1 MEYRHNTKKLLLI
14 TFLPGM
20 SCLICEMVWSRYLH
34 LIFGTSTFALAAVV
48 ASFMIGLAL
57 GNLVFGKLADN
68 TAKLTRLLSWIQLG
82 IAIYI
87 FLSPFLFMLLTQSNK
102 LIFQSIDAGLDMKN
116 GLRFLLSFLFLA
128 VPTILM
134 GANFPVVIRLSNHDI
149 HQVGRDSGRLYA
161 VNTAGGVAGVF
172 LSGFFLVR
180 LLGLQNTLYLA
191 GFFNLICFFI
201 ILTIPSSKQ
210 RKIHPVP
217 VHNIEEQLFP
227 SDRFFY
233 FLLVTYFLIGFTS
246 LSLEIIWTKILTL
259 FFRDSIYDFTIV
271 LSAFLTGIFTG
282 SYVSSRALLKFRNT
296 QFIFTIIMVLGGLF
310 SLICIYFISR
320 LPYIATFL
328 QSMPGLYQLYHEQYW
343 LFGTVFRYGYAFL
356 IMLVP
361 TMLFGALFPLLT
373 KMIIFDQRKLAAKI
387 GLLSGI
393 NTAGSALGSLLTG
406 FVFIP
411 LFGLNQSMI
420 LMAVLNLFL
429 GILAALFVPLKNK
442 KLKPVFISIITAGSL
457 LVCLFIPRWD
467 KLHMSTYILEIGQP
481 LHQLLELEYYKEDAY
496 GITSVVQ
503 LIPMKRKYLTT
514 NRLYT
519 QNSSITG
526 GWQDHRRLGH
536 IPMLLHQNPEEV
548 LVIGLGAGI
557 TVRGVKDHP
566 AKSIDVAEIS
576 RSVVEAARYF
586 SEQNDGIHNDNRVQ
600 FIIEDGRNY
609 ITTSRNRYDIII
621 ADIFFPMSSGSSNL
635 YTKEYYTLC
644 KNRLNSE
651 GLMVQWLPA
660 HQLSLEEIK
669 IICHTFQSVFPNTT
683 LWVGMAGENLPVI
696 GCIGTRIP
704 LQIDFERL
712 NGRFNDPELLKE
724 LQNIA
729 ISDPVSLLSN
739 FIMDSTQLSA
749 FCSKSRTNTDQYPI
763 IEFTNP
769 LIHSSFQKRG
779 DRNMDEILKWRENI
793 LEKDII
799 N

>member
-1 MEYRHNTKKLLLI
+1 
-14 TFLPGM
+14 M

-57 GNLVFGKLADN
+57 GNLVFGKLADKHN
-68 TAKLTRLLSWIQLG
+68 KLTRLLWWIQLA
-82 IAIYI
+82 IALYI
-87 FLSPFLFMLLTQSNK
+87 FLSPSLFILLSQSNK
-102 LIFQSIDAGLDMKN
+102 LVFQSIDAGPFMKN
-116 GLRFLLSFLFLA
+116 SFRFLFSFLFLS

-134 GANFPVVIRLSNHDI
+134 GANFPVVIRLYNHDI

-161 VNTAGGVAGVF
+161 FNTAGGVAGVC
-172 LSGFFLVR
+172 LSGFYLVR

-191 GFFNLICFFI
+191 GFVNLLCFLI
-201 ILTIPSSKQ
+201 ILTMPSSKQ
-210 RKIHPVP
+210 KKTDPVP
-217 VHNIEEQLFP
+217 VHRTKEQLFP
-227 SDRFFY
+227 SDKYLY
-233 FLLVTYFLIGFTS
+233 FLMVTYFLIGFTS

-271 LSAFLTGIFTG
+271 LSAFLTGIFAG
-282 SYVSSRALLKFRNT
+282 SYVSSRALLRFRNT
-296 QFIFTIIMVLGGLF
+296 HFIFSIIMVLSGF
-310 SLICIYFISR
+310 SSLICIYFISR

-361 TMLFGALFPLLT
+361 TMLFGAMFPLLT
-373 KMIIFDQRKLAAKI
+373 KMIILDRKKLAAKI
-387 GLLSGI
+387 GLLSGV

-406 FVFIP
+406 FAFIP
-411 LFGLNQSMI
+411 LIGLNQSMI
-420 LMAVLNLFL
+420 LMAVLNLIL
-429 GILAALFVPLKNK
+429 GILTALFVPLKNR
-442 KLKPVFISIITAGSL
+442 KLKPVFILGLTAGSL
-457 LVCLFIPRWD
+457 LVFLFIPRWD

-481 LHQLLELEYYKEDAY
+481 LHQLLELEYYNEDAY

-503 LIPMKRKYLTT
+503 LIPNKRRYLTT

-536 IPMLLHQNPEEV
+536 IPMLLHQDPEEV

-557 TVRGVKDHP
+557 TVRGVKAHP
-566 AKSIDVAEIS
+566 AKSIDVVEIS
-576 RSVVEAARYF
+576 KSVVEAAGYF
-586 SEQNDGIHNDNRVQ
+586 SKQNDDIHNDNRVQ

-609 ITTSRNRYDIII
+609 ITTSNKKYDVII
-621 ADIFFPMSSGSSNL
+621 ADIFFPMSSGSSNM
-635 YTKEYYTLC
+635 YTEEYYTLC
-644 KNRLNSE
+644 KKRLNSE
-651 GLMVQWLPA
+651 GLMVQWLPV

-683 LWVGMAGENLPVI
+683 LWVGMVGENLPVI
-696 GCIGTRIP
+696 GCIGTRRP
-704 LQIDFERL
+704 LQVDFERL
-712 NGRFNDPELLKE
+712 NRRFSDPSLLKE
-724 LQNIA
+724 LQSIA
-729 ISDPVSLLSN
+729 ISEPVSFLSY
-739 FIMDSTQLSA
+739 FIMDSTQLSE
-749 FCSKSRTNTDQYPI
+749 FSKNSRINRDQYPI

-769 LIHSSFQKRG
+769 LLHSRFKKRG
-779 DRNMDEILKWRENI
+779 DRNMDEIIKWRENI
-793 LEKDII
+793 FEKNII